1 VLTGTKGLDKAEG
14 ARGLPAGIRRL
25 RWPAA
30 VAVGVV
36 IVFCY
41 ALRVAGSIAAESDG
55 GGNMLQAW
63 AMLHGNLLLHGWWV
77 SDVSFYTTE
86 LPEYMLV
93 MVAYGLRP
101 EVIHI
106 CAALT
111 YTLLVIGAAV
121 VARGQARGRAGV
133 ARAAIAVAIM
143 LGPQL
148 ATGPR
153 VIPAQMYLSDPD
165 HTGTALPVL
174 VALLLIDRGARR
186 RWVPVA
192 VAAVLAWA
200 LVGDPLVLLVGVIPL
215 LLVGGV
221 RSFLLLAYRRVPLAA
236 AWYELSLTAAAVV
249 AAVGG
254 EAMTRL
260 IRALGGYTVNANPTH
275 ILPSKYLP
283 ADIVGGV
290 KAFLDLFSADF
301 FGERAGPGLVI
312 YGIHLI
318 AAIAVAVAILAGLI
332 RLVRGDDLVAPLLA
346 VGIVV
351 NIVAYVLLYQASSGH
366 YWEIAPVFALGAA
379 LAGRLL
385 AEPLLRLRL
394 ELVIVAGVAAALFAA
409 VPPLLIATQAA
420 PEGVNLAS
428 WLEQHDLRQGIAGYW
443 QTNIVTVESGGQVT
457 MRPVQDNYQG
467 PGLRPY
473 PWETDMTAFNPRTN
487 DANFVVATAP
497 RSFFGGTV
505 TVAEAEAKFGKPAR
519 TYHVEQYTILV
530 WRKNLLSEL
539 THNS

>member
-1 VLTGTKGLDKAEG
+1 VLTGTKGLDTAEG
-14 ARGLPAGIRRL
+14 VRRWPASIRRL
-25 RWPAA
+25 AWPAA
-30 VAVGVV
+30 VAIGVV
-36 IVFCY
+36 ILFCW
-41 ALRVAGSIAAESDG
+41 ALRVAGAIAAESDG
-55 GGNMLQAW
+55 GGNELQAW
-63 AMLHGNLLLHGWWV
+63 AMLHGNLLLHGWSV

-93 MVAYGLRP
+93 VAAWGLRP

-111 YTLLVIGAAV
+111 YTLLVIAAAAL
-121 VARGQARGRAGV
+121 ARGQARGRAGV

-174 VALLLIDRGARR
+174 VALLLIDRGGRR

-200 LVGDPLVLLVGVIPL
+200 LVGDPLVLLAGIIPL
-215 LLVGGV
+215 LLVGGF

-254 EAMTRL
+254 EAMTHL
-260 IRALGGYTVNANPTH
+260 IRALGGYTVNANPTK

-283 ADIVGGV
+283 TDLVGGV
-290 KAFLDLFSADF
+290 KAFLDLYSADF
-301 FGERAGPGLVI
+301 FGARAGPGLVI

-318 AAIAVAVAILAGLI
+318 AAIAVLVAILAGLV

-351 NIVAYVLLYQASSGH
+351 NVVAYVLLYQASAGH

-394 ELVIVAGVAAALFAA
+394 ELVIAAAVAAAVFAA
-409 VPPLLIATQAA
+409 VPPLLIATQEA

-428 WLEQHDLRQGIAGYW
+428 WLVRHDLREGVAGYW
-443 QTNIVTVESGGQVT
+443 QTDIVTVESGGQVT
-457 MRPVQDNYQG
+457 MHPVQNNYHG
-467 PGLRPY
+467 PGLQPY
-473 PWETDMTAFNPRTN
+473 PWETDMTAFNPSTN

-497 RSFFGGTV
+497 HSFFGGTV

-519 TYHVEQYTILV
+519 TYHFEQYTILV
-530 WRKNLLSEL
+530 WQKNLLTEL